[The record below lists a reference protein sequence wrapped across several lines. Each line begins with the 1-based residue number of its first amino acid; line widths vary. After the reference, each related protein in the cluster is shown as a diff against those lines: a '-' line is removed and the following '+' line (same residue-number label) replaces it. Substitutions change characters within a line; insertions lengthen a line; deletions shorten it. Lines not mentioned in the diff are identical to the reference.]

1 MISSHPQVMGILNVT
16 PDSFA
21 DGGQFT
27 EGRKV
32 NIEAVLQAAAAMADE
47 GVDWFDRGGESTRPG
62 ADAVSEQEEI
72 DRVAPVVTA
81 LSARFDIPI
90 SVDTSSAALISMA
103 EGCGARMINDVRALQ
118 REGALEAF
126 VQTGLQVC
134 LMHMQRQPTD
144 MQDKPEYVNV
154 VEDVSGFLSDRMKQ
168 VVSAGVEVDRICL
181 DPGFGFG
188 KTLAHNLD
196 LLRGISRIKALGAP
210 ILVGFSRK
218 SMIGTIT
225 GRSVEHRLAGT
236 IALNLLALEQGASIL
251 RVHDVAA
258 AVDTVK
264 IWNAVQVQQR

>member
-1 MISSHPQVMGILNVT
+1 
-16 PDSFA
+16 
-21 DGGQFT
+21 
-27 EGRKV
+27 
-32 NIEAVLQAAAAMADE
+32 
-47 GVDWFDRGGESTRPG
+47 
-62 ADAVSEQEEI
+62 
-72 DRVAPVVTA
+72 
-81 LSARFDIPI
+81 
-90 SVDTSSAALISMA
+90 
-103 EGCGARMINDVRALQ
+103 
-118 REGALEAF
+118 
-126 VQTGLQVC
+126 
-134 LMHMQRQPTD
+134 
-144 MQDKPEYVNV
+144 
-154 VEDVSGFLSDRMKQ
+154 MKQ
-168 VVSAGVEVDRICL
+168 VVSAGVEADRICL

-218 SMIGTIT
+218 SMIGTVT